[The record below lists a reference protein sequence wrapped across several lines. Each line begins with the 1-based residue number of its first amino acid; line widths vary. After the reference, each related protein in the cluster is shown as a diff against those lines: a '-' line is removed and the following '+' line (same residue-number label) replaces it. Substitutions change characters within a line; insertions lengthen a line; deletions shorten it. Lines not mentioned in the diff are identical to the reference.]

1 MNYDDDKLTSVS
13 RTPSMSS
20 ASQSLMISLSKQL
33 QEEKEARRKLEKDL
47 IALQSMKADGRSKR
61 TIKE

>member
-1 MNYDDDKLTSVS
+1 
-13 RTPSMSS
+13 
-20 ASQSLMISLSKQL
+20 MISLSKQL